1 MADGAREQF
10 SRTDQ
15 VATAMHEM
23 SATAQEVSRHA
34 AEAAQ
39 AADADEGVVLG
50 ATHRPLVE
58 GVGVPAVAA
67 PHQPVAR
74 LVPVDHDAPRRRF
87 GLLPRILVAI
97 VAGVLVGL
105 VAPTWLVQA
114 FATFNGLFS
123 NFLGFIVPVLILAL
137 VAPAIGDIGRGAGK
151 LLALTGGI
159 AYGSTLVGGFGALL
173 VCLLVFPLILT
184 PGSFE
189 GMANPEDALLGPLFE
204 VQMDPPFGV
213 MTALLLAFVLG
224 IGLTMLPRGA
234 LHESFDQLRSIIER
248 VVMGL
253 IVPLLPVYI
262 FGVFLNMTAAGEV
275 FKVITTFLGVI
286 LLVFGLTVV
295 LLLLQYVVAGAIA
308 GRNPFTALKTMLPA
322 YATALGTS
330 SSAATIPVTLRQ
342 TLLLGV
348 RRPIASFVVPLCATI
363 HLAGSTVKIVSFSIA
378 VLFLSGQSIDVP
390 VFVGFIFMLGVT
402 MVAAPGVPGGAIV
415 AASGLLT
422 SMLGF
427 TEPQVA
433 LMVATYI
440 AIDSFGTAT
449 NVTGDA
455 AIAMIVDKIAG
466 DRLIEDS
473 EDEGLE
479 RLDDEGAATG
489 ADAG

>member
-1 MADGAREQF
+1 MSRSHSDALDASGPDSGGA
-10 SRTDQ
+10 
-15 VATAMHEM
+15 
-23 SATAQEVSRHA
+23 
-34 AEAAQ
+34 
-39 AADADEGVVLG
+39 VV
-50 ATHRPLVE
+50 
-58 GVGVPAVAA
+58 
-67 PHQPVAR
+67 
-74 LVPVDHDAPRRRF
+74 APRRRV
-87 GLLPRILVAI
+87 GLLPRILLAI

-189 GMANPEDALLGPLFE
+189 AMANPEDALLGPLFE

-224 IGLTMLPRGA
+224 IGLTTLPRGA

-295 LLLLQYVVAGAIA
+295 LLLVQYVVAGAIA

-378 VLFLSGQSIDVP
+378 VLFLSGQSIDIP

-415 AASGLLT
+415 AASGLLS

-455 AIAMIVDKIAG
+455 AIALIVDKIAG

-473 EDEGLE
+473 EDEGLDH
-479 RLDDEGAATG
+479 RDDEEAATG